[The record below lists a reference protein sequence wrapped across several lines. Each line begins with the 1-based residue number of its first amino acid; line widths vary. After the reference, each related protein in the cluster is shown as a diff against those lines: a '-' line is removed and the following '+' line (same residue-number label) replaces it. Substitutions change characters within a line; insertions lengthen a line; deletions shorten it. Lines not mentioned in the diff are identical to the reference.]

1 MISWN
6 NKDITIY
13 NIYFRYTWYKP
24 TSNVLQINHK
34 PTQIPFQYTKSC
46 YIFTPF
52 GKKKTLRSRFLNFD
66 INILDAIKWIE
77 GEINICYFLLFFFWY
92 FMVVWFLFI
101 PYTIFFFWPL
111 HYIYCIAVNYLFN
124 NILQNAI
131 KITYV

>member
-6 NKDITIY
+6 NKGY
-13 NIYFRYTWYKP
+13 NYIIYFRYTWYKP

-52 GKKKTLRSRFLNFD
+52 GEKKITLRSRFLNFD

-77 GEINICYFLLFFFWY
+77 GKINICYFLLFFFWY

-101 PYTIFFFWPL
+101 PKFFSSFIS
-111 HYIYCIAVNYLFN
+111 YCKCIYCILLIIYM
-124 NILQNAI
+124 ITIYKLQL
-131 KITYV
+131 K